1 MCQRECLW
9 EGKSAKIGSIIIAP
23 VQMAITLSVAI
34 QMAITL
40 SVAMQPF
47 HEYSDLPV
55 CDNA

>member
-1 MCQRECLW
+1 MSKGMSMGREKCKDRVYNY
-9 EGKSAKIGSIIIAP
+9 GTSPNGYYSKC
-23 VQMAITLSVAI
+23 

-47 HEYSDLPV
+47 REYSDLPV